1 MPMKKDLEINK
12 KIYDAYIFVDGDR
25 IYDMTKD
32 DIFVEAYQDQPSISP
47 EAFWR
52 DYAYSGEADKWF
64 PQIDPDTIIYKP
76 SSGQYD
82 IGTDVYAY
90 GRLVDISKELIQEI
104 RDALAER
111 KLLVRHNAEIDKK
124 IKALKKTMV
133 RLPSSLEFSSGV

>member
-1 MPMKKDLEINK
+1 MPMKKDIIFNNR
-12 KIYDAYIFVDGDR
+12 IYDANIFVGSDR
-25 IYDMTKD
+25 LYDLTKNG
-32 DIFVEAYQDQPSISP
+32 IFVEAYRDQPSVSP
-47 EAFWR
+47 EVFWR

-90 GRLVDISKELIQEI
+90 GRLVDSSKELIQKI

-111 KLLVRHNAEIDKK
+111 KRLEKHNADIDKK
-124 IKALKKTMV
+124 IKALEKTKV
-133 RLPSSLEFSSGV
+133 TVPWRLYIDT

>member
-1 MPMKKDLEINK
+1 MPMKKDIIFNNR
-12 KIYDAYIFVDGDR
+12 IYNANIFVGSDR
-25 IYDMTKD
+25 LYDLTKNG
-32 DIFVEAYQDQPSISP
+32 IFVEAYRDQPSVSP

-64 PQIDPDTIIYKP
+64 PQIDPDTIIYKA

-90 GRLVDISKELIQEI
+90 GKLVDSSKELIQKI

-111 KLLVRHNAEIDKK
+111 KRLEKHNADIDKK
-124 IKALKKTMV
+124 IKALEKTKV
-133 RLPSSLEFSSGV
+133 AVPWQLYIDT

>member
-1 MPMKKDLEINK
+1 MPMKKDIIFNNR
-12 KIYDAYIFVDGDR
+12 IYNANIFVGSDR
-25 IYDMTKD
+25 LYDLTKNG
-32 DIFVEAYQDQPSISP
+32 IFVEAYRDQPSVSP

-90 GRLVDISKELIQEI
+90 GRLVDSSKELIQKI

-111 KLLVRHNAEIDKK
+111 KRLEKHNADIDKK
-124 IKALKKTMV
+124 IKALEKTKV
-133 RLPSSLEFSSGV
+133 TVPWRLYIDT

>member
-1 MPMKKDLEINK
+1 MPMKKDLEINE
-12 KIYDAYIFVDGDR
+12 KIYDEYIFVDGDR

-90 GRLVDISKELIQEI
+90 GRLVDSSKELIQEI
-104 RDALAER
+104 RDTLAER
-111 KLLVRHNAEIDKK
+111 KLLEKHNAEIDKK
-124 IKALKKTMV
+124 IKALKKTKV
-133 RLPSSLEFSSGV
+133 TVPWKLYIDT

>member
-12 KIYDAYIFVDGDR
+12 KIYDEYIFVDGDR

-90 GRLVDISKELIQEI
+90 GRLVDSSKELIQEI

-111 KLLVRHNAEIDKK
+111 KLLEKHNAEIDKK
-124 IKALKKTMV
+124 IKALKKTKV
-133 RLPSSLEFSSGV
+133 TVPWQLYIDT

>member
-25 IYDMTKD
+25 LYDLTKNGV
-32 DIFVEAYQDQPSISP
+32 FVKSYRDQPSISP
-47 EAFWR
+47 EEFWR

-90 GRLVDISKELIQEI
+90 GRLVDSSKELIQEI

-111 KLLVRHNAEIDKK
+111 KLLEKHNAEIDKK
-124 IKALKKTMV
+124 IKALKKTKV
-133 RLPSSLEFSSGV
+133 TVPWQLYIDT